1 MEFFGVREIIA
12 VGFLIDGPNQVEIR
26 LNFLHRIQPNVL
38 RQILIDGWQERFHF
52 RFFPKENLHISSLT
66 GDTGICPA
74 SSQDSKIIVPKY
86 KLQHL
91 FQFSLDRRL
100 PGLYRPAFVSG
111 SEIRDG
117 KEVGEWAGLHEWV
130 DFVYFLK
137 SYSYAQM

>member
-12 VGFLIDGPNQVEIR
+12 VGFLMDGLNQVKIR
-26 LNFLHRIQPNVL
+26 RNLHHRIQSNIL
-38 RQILIDGWQERFHF
+38 RQELIDGWQERFHF
-52 RFFPKENLHISSLT
+52 RFFAKENLHISSLT

-111 SEIRDG
+111 AEIGNG
-117 KEVGEWAGLHEWV
+117 KEV
-130 DFVYFLK
+130 
-137 SYSYAQM
+137 